1 MMRRNGLLI
10 VVLLFFLMIFGS
22 NLNAQRVEPI
32 EKRLEY
38 FRKGGIPDEN
48 IQFKDLNHHLDKFL
62 GVWKGSCNAGRCK
75 GFLYEIHIEKGI
87 KKGVAVDYTE
97 ETLYLRY
104 RVVDENGNEL
114 FNSLE
119 IKDKTNRGVIKGAY
133 LGNIKGTG
141 YVFNYFGES
150 YKNTQMSYIG
160 CHFSEDGKQLLL
172 DLHPR
177 DVWLQDGGRQL
188 FPTRFEETYV
198 YLTKQ

>member
-22 NLNAQRVEPI
+22 NLNAQRVESV

-38 FRKGGIPDEN
+38 LKWGGRPKERID
-48 IQFKDLNHHLDKFL
+48 FKDINHILDKFL

-75 GFLYEIHIEKGI
+75 GFLYEIHIEKG
-87 KKGVAVDYTE
+87 VQTTMLPEYTE
-97 ETLYLRY
+97 EILYLRY
-104 RVVDENGNEL
+104 RVVDEKGNEL

-177 DVWLQDGGRQL
+177 DVLLQDGGRQL